1 MFKQVNWIL
10 LNHSNDPIFTAA
22 VKLFNHIEL
31 SSAPS
36 SARILEAIATWN
48 DIAPEYTIEL
58 IKIVII
64 FNLLCVATVEEY
76 QIG

>member
-10 LNHSNDPIFTAA
+10 LNHSSDPIFTAA
-22 VKLFNHIEL
+22 VKLFDHIEL
-31 SSAPS
+31 ISAPS
-36 SARILEAIATWN
+36 SARISEAIATWN
-48 DIAPEYTIEL
+48 DIPPEYTIEL
-58 IKIVII
+58 IKKF